1 MSVGRRIDVWSVLIW
16 CWLVCDAHVQGP
28 LWLFD
33 CRTLFVFLD
42 PRAQTGKGPCFLELV
57 VVAIVLPLSVLLPVE
72 ARWRPL
78 LGDSEARSSPSYLE
92 VRRYLLTPRA
102 LPSIELCFVGWT
114 QFLVQ

>member
-1 MSVGRRIDVWSVLIW
+1 MWSVPMW
-16 CWLVCDAHVQGP
+16 CWLVCDTDVQGP
-28 LWLFD
+28 LWLSD

-72 ARWRPL
+72 ARRCSL
-78 LGDSEARSSPSYLE
+78 LGDSEARSSPPYLE
-92 VRRYLLTPRA
+92 VRRYFLTPRA
-102 LPSIELCFVGWT
+102 LPCIELCFVGWT